1 MPGMQR
7 LLGES
12 KRDRVMDAWSRV
24 AGRIEQATDVLGTV
38 TFYCTLAM
46 VAAGTYNAIMRY
58 LSRWA
63 HIDPESTEGLDPV
76 LYWIGE
82 AARRLSSNT
91 FIELQWYLFSLVFL
105 LGAAYTLRCNAHVRV
120 DVFYNRLTLEKKAWI
135 NILGSLLFLMP
146 FCVLM
151 IWTSWPDVIDSWE
164 RLEGSPDP
172 GGLPRYPLLTV
183 IPLAF
188 LMLMLQGVAYIIREF
203 AVLYDIAVLRKIA
216 RLWQAESEG
225 SVRG

>member
-1 MPGMQR
+1 MSGPQDLSR
-7 LLGES
+7 ES
-12 KRDRVMDAWSRV
+12 KGDRVMDAWSSI
-24 AGRIEQATDVLGTV
+24 ADRIERVNDALGSI

-46 VAAGTYNAIMRY
+46 VAAGTYNAVMRY

-63 HIDPESTEGLDPV
+63 HIDPGSTDGLDPV

-82 AARRLSSNT
+82 AARKLSSNT

-120 DVFYNRLTLEKKAWI
+120 DVFYSRLTLEKKAWV
-135 NILGSLLFLMP
+135 NILGSVLFLMP
-146 FCVLM
+146 FCALM
-151 IWTSWPDVIDSWE
+151 IWTSWPDVMDSWA

-188 LMLMLQGVAYIIREF
+188 LFLMLQGAVYIIREVS
-203 AVLYDIAVLRKIA
+203 VLYDISVLR
-216 RLWQAESEG
+216 RT
-225 SVRG
+225 VREWHDSTD